1 MNSYEDRPVVFT
13 ISMASDTGNLYRVV
27 TKDPR
32 GQKMNTVITKNI
44 LFSWMCRVTEELNA
58 DNYAVL
64 FEVD

>member
-1 MNSYEDRPVVFT
+1 MYEDRPVVFT
-13 ISMASDTGNLYRVV
+13 ISRTSNTDNLYRVA

-44 LFSWMCRVTEELNA
+44 LFAWMCRVTEELNA

>member
-1 MNSYEDRPVVFT
+1 MYEDRPVVFT
-13 ISMASDTGNLYRVV
+13 ISRTSNTDNLYRVV

-44 LFSWMCRVTEELNA
+44 LFAWMCRVTEELNA